1 MGWQC
6 GKFSKSG
13 YATSLII
20 NMECKCGNS
29 PSFRSVGC
37 WMLDFSPP
45 MDELHWGGPDV
56 RHWAAS
62 TGAGRL
68 VELWMPLMPL
78 MPWQCGV
85 WPGGIWRFI
94 MIYIYPLVR
103 KHVPIWRFKYPLYVF
118 HVHKDLCEYPLSAES
133 ESHWWWLT
141 TTQKS
146 WFDHDRNVFEDWN
159 LGLGARNVL
168 PSPKADNGSWVDDT
182 MKSCCLRQLHQLGK
196 TPDQFVFFNR
206 AGVEI

>member
-1 MGWQC
+1 
-6 GKFSKSG
+6 
-13 YATSLII
+13 
-20 NMECKCGNS
+20 MEILQV
-29 PSFRSVGC
+29 FDLLDVGC
-37 WMLDFSPP
+37 WIFLLQWMNFTEEVLTSNIGP
-45 MDELHWGGPDV
+45 LQLVLGGSSSCGCHWCHGNVAFGQ
-56 RHWAAS
+56 
-62 TGAGRL
+62 
-68 VELWMPLMPL
+68 VEYDH
-78 MPWQCGV
+78 
-85 WPGGIWRFI
+85 FI